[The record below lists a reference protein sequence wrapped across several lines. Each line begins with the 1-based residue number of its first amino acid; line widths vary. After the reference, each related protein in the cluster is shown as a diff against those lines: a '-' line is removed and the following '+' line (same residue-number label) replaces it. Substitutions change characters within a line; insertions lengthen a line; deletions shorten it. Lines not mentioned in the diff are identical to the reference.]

1 MGAIETGV
9 DVTQTKPAAS
19 FRKGIYRTV
28 LVAALI
34 ALQSAVLLPALAQDD
49 ERPRWFGNSFDNR
62 TVLAYGI
69 PDSDYVVL
77 WFSCTPGASVVK
89 AGIQEEE
96 RLAEDGD
103 LLPVQLAA
111 GGVQI
116 AFSETIRTNEESGG
130 IELHVDLPLDEAQR
144 RILTSDEPLEITLGE
159 RMRHY
164 EMEGAAEP
172 AARMI
177 AACDSPKPA
186 SDLDVT
192 VTNKAKRPLQSF
204 AYSQAGVNDF
214 NSDTFGYE
222 TLASGASRAFTIPGG
237 RDICSFDISVFFVE
251 ADEEECCSMGE
262 PAGTQNLCENSEFVI
277 HD

>member
-1 MGAIETGV
+1 M
-9 DVTQTKPAAS
+9 TQTKPAAS

-28 LVAALI
+28 LVATLI

-49 ERPRWFGNSFDNR
+49 EQPRWFGNSFDNR

-89 AGIQEEE
+89 VGIQEEE

-103 LLPVQLAA
+103 LLPVRLAA
-111 GGVQI
+111 GDAQI

-130 IELHVDLPLDEAQR
+130 IELHVDLPLDEALR
-144 RILTSDEPLEITLGE
+144 RILTSGEPLEITLGE
-159 RMRHY
+159 RMRQY
-164 EMEGAAEP
+164 EMEGAAEL

-237 RDICSFDISVFFVE
+237 RDICSFDISVLFVE

-262 PAGTQNLCENSEFVI
+262 PVGTQNLCENSEFVV